1 MRRGS
6 VAVSCNLA
14 SKTQQ
19 VATGLGAQAQLLL
32 ASESG
37 VTMIDGEV
45 RLPPDSVAIVGAQS
59 DGNNV

>member
-1 MRRGS
+1 
-6 VAVSCNLA
+6 
-14 SKTQQ
+14 
-19 VATGLGAQAQLLL
+19 
-32 ASESG
+32 